1 MLANLIFEDAYLFL
15 RNRGV
20 LFVEKPCAEM
30 LWHLQKTMQIQFL
43 FRVGALDVA
52 AILHNEIIVRVPRG
66 SGRLTYNVASLCN
79 IAWGW
84 FWAFERWETAY
95 CFFLLNQKNN
105 IKI

>member
-1 MLANLIFEDAYLFL
+1 
-15 RNRGV
+15 
-20 LFVEKPCAEM
+20 
-30 LWHLQKTMQIQFL
+30 MQIQFL

-84 FWAFERWETAY
+84 FWLSSVGKQLFAF
-95 CFFLLNQKNN
+95 FIKQK
-105 IKI
+105 KQ

>member
-1 MLANLIFEDAYLFL
+1 M

-20 LFVEKPCAEM
+20 LFVEKPCAEL
-30 LWHLQKTMQIQFL
+30 LWDLQKTMQIQFL